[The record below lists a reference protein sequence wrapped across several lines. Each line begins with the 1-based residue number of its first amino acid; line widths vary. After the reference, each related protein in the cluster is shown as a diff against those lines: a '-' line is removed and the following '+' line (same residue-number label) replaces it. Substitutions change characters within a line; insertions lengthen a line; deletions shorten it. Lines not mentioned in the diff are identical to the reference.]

1 MASLTLERTGDSNWY
16 IKNTELNDTSERTA
30 AWIKSLKCVTRS
42 QISCISPDIKQE
54 LAYLGGI
61 LDENPHETDLVRL
74 WFDKDLMTISR
85 SGDLWTLTYKG
96 ETIDSPLDELP
107 LAVRFLLNYTVK
119 YNVVAQ

>member
-1 MASLTLERTGDSNWY
+1 M
-16 IKNTELNDTSERTA
+16 
-30 AWIKSLKCVTRS
+30 RS

-54 LAYLGGI
+54 LAYLGGV
-61 LDENPHETDLVRL
+61 LDENLHEKGLVRV

-96 ETIDSPLDELP
+96 ETIKSPLDELP

-119 YNVVAQ
+119 YNVIAQ